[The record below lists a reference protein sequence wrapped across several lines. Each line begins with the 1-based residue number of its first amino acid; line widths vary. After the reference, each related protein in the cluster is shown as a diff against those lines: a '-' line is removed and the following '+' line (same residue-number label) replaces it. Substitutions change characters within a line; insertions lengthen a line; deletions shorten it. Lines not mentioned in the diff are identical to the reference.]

1 MTRKLAISARQV
13 TAICKGAAK
22 AGFVAELV
30 IDDMVVRLIPDRGAA
45 VPTER
50 KNEAIESL
58 EEWKALHLA
67 SEDLPP
73 ELRRH
78 YQQLGYDPATMNNSD
93 YNRLYEESEAKWL
106 AGIPGTPLTKREQ
119 KVLLQF
125 QEHGP
130 GVLVDWRKIKGT
142 GWETEE
148 RLVARGFIEVRYRSR
163 NPDRREGYV
172 LTQAGFAALE
182 AILT

>member
-22 AGFVAELV
+22 ASFVVELV
-30 IDDMVVRLIPDRGAA
+30 INDMVVRLVPDRGAT
-45 VPTER
+45 VPAER

-58 EEWKALHLA
+58 EEWKTLQ
-67 SEDLPP
+67 DLPP
-73 ELRRH
+73 KVQRH
-78 YQQLGYDPATMNNSD
+78 YQNLGYDPATMNNSD
-93 YNRLYEESEAKWL
+93 YNRLYEEAEAKWL

-130 GVLVDWRKIKGT
+130 GVLVEWRKIKGT

-148 RLVARGFIEVRYRSR
+148 RLVTRGFIEVRYRSR
-163 NPDRREGYV
+163 NPDRLEGYV
-172 LTQAGFAALE
+172 LTEAGFAALE